1 MGIDNTYLAFC
12 FDEACDYIESFRK
25 IEYNEKTGKGKEIW
39 IIKPKWID
47 EEVKK
52 KSSNNSDLIS
62 EMQAELKKFE

>member
-12 FDEACDYIESFRK
+12 FDEACDYIESFRS
-25 IEYNEKTGKGKEIW
+25 IEYDKKTGKSKEVW
-39 IIKPKWID
+39 IVKPKWID

-52 KSSNNSDLIS
+52 KNSNNSNLIS

>member
-12 FDEACDYIESFRK
+12 FDEACDYIESFRSV
-25 IEYNEKTGKGKEIW
+25 EYDKNGKGKEIW
-39 IIKPKWID
+39 SIKPKWID

-52 KSSNNSDLIS
+52 NNNNSDLIS